1 MPNIKLDEHAIQQA
15 LTELNAST
23 VQEWIIEN
31 GKLTKSLRFKN
42 FQQAFGFMTMC
53 ALYAEKKDHHPE
65 WSNVYNKVDVLLV
78 THDVAGLSAKDFDLA
93 KKMDALAGSI

>member
-1 MPNIKLDEHAIQQA
+1 MPNVKLDEQAIQQA
-15 LTELNAST
+15 LIELNAST
-23 VQEWIIEN
+23 EQEWTIEN
-31 GKLTKSLRFKN
+31 GKLAKSFKFKN

-65 WSNVYNKVDVLLV
+65 WSNVYNKVDVQLV

-93 KKMDALAGSI
+93 KKMDELAKSI

>member
-1 MPNIKLDEHAIQQA
+1 MPNIKLDEQAIQQA
-15 LTELNAST
+15 LKELNART
-23 VQEWIIEN
+23 AQEWIIEN
-31 GKLTKSLRFKN
+31 GKLAKSFKFKN

-65 WSNVYNKVDVLLV
+65 WSNVYNKVDVQLV

>member
-1 MPNIKLDEHAIQQA
+1 MPNIKLDEQAIQQA

-23 VQEWIIEN
+23 AQEWTIEN
-31 GKLTKSLRFKN
+31 DKLTKSFRFKN

-53 ALYAEKKDHHPE
+53 ALFAEKKDHHPE
-65 WSNVYNKVDVLLV
+65 WSNVYNKVDVQLV

>member
-31 GKLTKSLRFKN
+31 GKLTKSFRFKN

>member
-1 MPNIKLDEHAIQQA
+1 MPNIKLGEEAHEQA
-15 LTELNAST
+15 SIVLNAST
-23 VQEWIIEN
+23 EQEWTIEN
-31 GKLTKSLRFKN
+31 GKLAKSFKFKN

-65 WSNVYNKVDVLLV
+65 WSNVYNKVDVQLV

>member
-1 MPNIKLDEHAIQQA
+1 MPNIKLDEQAIQQA
-15 LTELNAST
+15 LIELNAST
-23 VQEWIIEN
+23 EQEWTIEN
-31 GKLTKSLRFKN
+31 GKLAKSFKFKN

>member
-31 GKLTKSLRFKN
+31 GKLTKSFRFKN

-65 WSNVYNKVDVLLV
+65 WSNVYNKVDVQLV

-93 KKMDALAGSI
+93 KHMDEFAENV

>member
-1 MPNIKLDEHAIQQA
+1 MANIKLDEQAIQQA
-15 LTELNAST
+15 LIELNAST
-23 VQEWIIEN
+23 AQEWTIEN
-31 GKLTKSLRFKN
+31 GKLTKSFRFKN

>member
-1 MPNIKLDEHAIQQA
+1 MPNVKFDEQAIQQA
-15 LTELNAST
+15 LIELNAST
-23 VQEWIIEN
+23 AQEWFIEN
-31 GKLTKSLRFKN
+31 GKLAKSFKFKN

-65 WSNVYNKVDVLLV
+65 WSNVYNKVDVQLV